1 MRTFTK
7 YAFSTALIKI
17 KNITCLKNIFAW
29 KSNLLTNS
37 LKTCY
42 FLVFKYQVRIKQS
55 AFEHYDTGCP
65 NHTGTIAL

>member
-37 LKTCY
+37 LKTC
-42 FLVFKYQVRIKQS
+42 
-55 AFEHYDTGCP
+55 
-65 NHTGTIAL
+65 